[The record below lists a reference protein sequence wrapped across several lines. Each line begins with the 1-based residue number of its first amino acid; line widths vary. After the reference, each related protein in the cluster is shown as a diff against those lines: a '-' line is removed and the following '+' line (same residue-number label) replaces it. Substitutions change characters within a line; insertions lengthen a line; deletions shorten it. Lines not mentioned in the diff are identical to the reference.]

1 MDQQSGALLDK
12 SDLVVTRTFAHVVT
26 APRLRVFADGALRG
40 HDHHLRA
47 MSAIAS
53 LPVRRW
59 PERRRL
65 VLLAAAVLFVA
76 VVILGEL
83 GGQTELLYVVPV
95 TLVSLE
101 LGLVAGLASG
111 FIAVG
116 ALALSAGA
124 IELAAGGAAFLSV
137 GAVAGRFGDRMR
149 DAQRRQQ
156 RLLSSGLALAHLEV
170 AGKLAELLANRALEL
185 TGAQAA
191 RVELLS
197 GEVAEAGATASSEGV
212 RIPIELHDVR
222 YGSLWVYRSR
232 PLVPEDRAS
241 LQILALQTAVAIE
254 SRRLLEHRA
263 QVHELISRHEA
274 ERHHV
279 AHELHDEAAQVLAA
293 ALLSLGALERDLGGS
308 APGLRLGELRSDIDS
323 TLNSLRSLA
332 ASLRPQALQ
341 LGLRA
346 ALEELAADAR
356 ARDFGDV
363 SVALDGV
370 DGLSPDAETMV
381 YRVVQEALDAVGS
394 AQSASVEARAG
405 DGQIV
410 IEIRGARSPVDPG
423 RLAVLRARM
432 ELAGGTLVD
441 EPAGLRAVIPVL
453 PAFFGPEPTL
463 AVASPA

>member
-1 MDQQSGALLDK
+1 M
-12 SDLVVTRTFAHVVT
+12 
-26 APRLRVFADGALRG
+26 
-40 HDHHLRA
+40 
-47 MSAIAS
+47 
-53 LPVRRW
+53 
-59 PERRRL
+59 
-65 VLLAAAVLFVA
+65 
-76 VVILGEL
+76 
-83 GGQTELLYVVPV
+83 
-95 TLVSLE
+95 
-101 LGLVAGLASG
+101 
-111 FIAVG
+111 
-116 ALALSAGA
+116 
-124 IELAAGGAAFLSV
+124 
-137 GAVAGRFGDRMR
+137 
-149 DAQRRQQ
+149 
-156 RLLSSGLALAHLEV
+156 
-170 AGKLAELLANRALEL
+170 
-185 TGAQAA
+185 
-191 RVELLS
+191 
-197 GEVAEAGATASSEGV
+197 
-212 RIPIELHDVR
+212 
-222 YGSLWVYRSR
+222 
-232 PLVPEDRAS
+232 
-241 LQILALQTAVAIE
+241 
-254 SRRLLEHRA
+254 
-263 QVHELISRHEA
+263 
-274 ERHHV
+274 
-279 AHELHDEAAQVLAA
+279 LAA

-394 AQSASVEARAG
+394 AQSASVQDLAG